1 MAQQGLGGTCTFS
14 SRILINNKIKLEMKN
29 IFKYVLAFALP
40 FAMMAACDKPAPV
53 GPDDEENKPTPEV
66 LEASFKIIGAS
77 DKVEFDFGQT
87 QSFEVEKE
95 NVASYSVDYPKG
107 WEADVDGD
115 ELVITAPA
123 ETAEDYDL
131 KGSVVVKY
139 SGEDGEEK
147 EAGLEVE
154 LKKPETPEPPT
165 PEDPEKVT
173 FELIVSDITSTTAHL
188 KVIPSSN
195 SIRYYFDV
203 CTMSDFESVNGNVGV
218 IIQQYI
224 DYLLAYNPA
233 LTMED
238 MLQIMLSQGP
248 DEDGVSNLPA
258 GTQMCFYAVAVNDEG
273 QPYGEPAVVTFTT
286 EEGGNAADCTF
297 DMTISEIKGTTVFI
311 EIVPSDPSVRYWYA
325 VTPRDGYPGD
335 IPLAVAVKQ
344 EAEAYAAQVGMTL
357 EQVISGV
364 TVCGPVAENWYDLE
378 VDRGYYLYA
387 FAMDAQGNAIG
398 PVFKESFNTAETDI
412 SDAEVS
418 LSYRYFDGDA
428 LYASD
433 PVRFSKAAGRMI
445 LQIQAQPNFYASDWA
460 VALAKG
466 DYTDPTLF
474 PDEATINALLASGV
488 AKYNQEISTFYADWS
503 TCTVLGFA
511 ADYDG
516 YNGKLVRILVEPT
529 KEGASPVEEYYDEH
543 GTPSSRMFSM
553 QPQKRAKVDF
563 AKRLTGAKTGYRF

>member
-1 MAQQGLGGTCTFS
+1 
-14 SRILINNKIKLEMKN
+14 MKN
-29 IFKYVLAFALP
+29 IFRYILSVALP
-40 FAMMAACDKPAPV
+40 FMMAGCDKPAPV
-53 GPDDEENKPTPEV
+53 DPEKPEQEV
-66 LEASFKIIGAS
+66 LVASFEIKDAPA
-77 DKVEFDFGQT
+77 KVEFTFGQT
-87 QSFEVEKE
+87 QSFDVVQE
-95 NVASYSVDYPKG
+95 NVTSYSVDYPRG
-107 WEADVDGD
+107 WEAEVNAD

-123 ETAEDYDL
+123 ETAEDYESE
-131 KGSVVVKY
+131 GSVVVRY

-147 EAGLEVE
+147 EAGLKVE
-154 LKKPETPEPPT
+154 LKLPETPEPPQ
-165 PEDPEKVT
+165 PEEVT

-203 CTMSDFESVNGNVGV
+203 CTMSDFESVEGNVGV

-258 GTQMCFYAVAVNDEG
+258 GTEMCFYAIAVNDEG
-273 QPYGEPAVVTFTT
+273 QPYGEPAVVNFTT

-297 DMTISEIKGTTVFI
+297 EMTVSEIKGTTVFV

-344 EAEAYAAQVGMTL
+344 EAEAYGAEIGMTL
-357 EQVISGV
+357 EQVIAGV

-378 VDRGYYLYA
+378 VDTGYYLYA
-387 FAMDAQGNAIG
+387 FAMDAQGNAVG
-398 PVFKESFNTAETDI
+398 PVFKEAFNTAETDI

-428 LYASD
+428 LYESD
-433 PVRFSKAAGRMI
+433 PERFPNASGRVI
-445 LQIQAQPNFYASDWA
+445 LQVQAQPNFYASDWA

-466 DYTDPTLF
+466 DYTDPELF
-474 PDEATINALLASGV
+474 PDDATINALLASGV
-488 AKYNQEISTFYADWS
+488 AKYNQELSTFYADWT

-529 KEGASPVEEYYDEH
+529 RDGVSPVEDYYDEH
-543 GTPSSRMFSM
+543 GTSETAMFSM
-553 QPQKRAKVDF
+553 QPQKKAKVNF
-563 AKRLTGAKTGYRF
+563 SSRMSVAKAGYRF